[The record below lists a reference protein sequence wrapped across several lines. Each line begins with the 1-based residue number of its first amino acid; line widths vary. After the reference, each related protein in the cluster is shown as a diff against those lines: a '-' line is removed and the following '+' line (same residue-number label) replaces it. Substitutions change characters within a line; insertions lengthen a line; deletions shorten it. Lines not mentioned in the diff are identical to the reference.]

1 MFNFSYIAKEH
12 IKQDNPNWTQILG
25 HPYKTLKVEG
35 SESGKTKF
43 IA

>member
-12 IKQDNPNWTQILG
+12 IKQDNPNWPQILG

-35 SESGKTKF
+35 S
-43 IA
+43 